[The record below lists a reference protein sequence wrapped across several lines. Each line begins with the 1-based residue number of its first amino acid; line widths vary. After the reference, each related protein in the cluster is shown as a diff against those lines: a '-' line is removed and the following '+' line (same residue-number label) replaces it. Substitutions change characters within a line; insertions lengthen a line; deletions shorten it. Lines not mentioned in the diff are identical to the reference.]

1 MNNKFAVRFKNI
13 PQDIWLKI
21 AELESL
27 RGKWDGSTKHSPQV
41 MGRLKKSVLITSTGA
56 STRIEGSKLTDE
68 DIEKMLKGLSIEKFG
83 SRDEQEVRGYYE
95 LLENVFNSWESL
107 SFSEGLI
114 KHFHKELLKYG
125 EKDEL
130 HRGEYKKSE
139 NAVEM
144 INKAGES
151 AGILF
156 TTTKAYL
163 TPKEMLELV
172 EWTIEELKN
181 KKYHPVLVIANF
193 VVEFL
198 NIHPFTDGN
207 GRLSRILT
215 NLLMLK
221 QGFLYMPY
229 VSHEKLVE
237 DNKPEY
243 YLSLRKTQKTL
254 RSKTPDLNSWLNFYL
269 DISLTQS
276 RQVLDLL
283 SVDDVFAMLSPT
295 QQKVWNYL
303 GTVESASPMEMA
315 AKMSI
320 PRPTINQVTTK
331 LEELKLIR
339 RMGQGS
345 TTRYQRK

>member
-1 MNNKFAVRFKNI
+1 MNDKFASRFKNI

-27 RGKWDGSTKHSPQV
+27 RGRWDGSTKHSPQV

-68 DIEKMLKGLSIEKFG
+68 QIEKMLKGLSIETF
-83 SRDEQEVRGYYE
+83 SNRDEQEVRGYYE

-107 SFSEGLI
+107 SFGENLI
-114 KHFHKELLKYG
+114 KHFHKELLKYVK
-125 EKDEL
+125 KDEL
-130 HRGEYKKSE
+130 HRGEYKKTE
-139 NAVEM
+139 NTVEM
-144 INKAGES
+144 INDQGES
-151 AGILF
+151 MGVLF
-156 TTTKAYL
+156 ATTKAYL
-163 TPKEMLELV
+163 TSKEMLELV
-172 EWTIEELKN
+172 EWTTTELQGN
-181 KKYHPVLVIANF
+181 KHHPILVISNF

-237 DNKPEY
+237 DNKSDY
-243 YLSLRKTQKTL
+243 YLALRQSQRTL
-254 RSKTPDLNSWLNFYL
+254 RSKSPDLSSWLNFFL
-269 DISLTQS
+269 DIALTQS
-276 RQVLDLL
+276 RQAIELL

-295 QQKVWNYL
+295 QQKVWEYL
-303 GTVESASPMEMA
+303 GTVESASPLEMSQ
-315 AKMSI
+315 KMNI

-339 RMGQGS
+339 RVGQGS
-345 TTRYQRK
+345 TTRYQKL

>member
-1 MNNKFAVRFKNI
+1 MKDKFSSRFKNI

-27 RGKWDGSTKHSPQV
+27 RGRWDGSTKHSPQV

-56 STRIEGSKLTDE
+56 STRIEGSKLSDE
-68 DIEKMLKGLSIEKFG
+68 DIEKMIRGISIKKFTN
-83 SRDEQEVRGYYE
+83 RDEQEVRGYYE

-114 KHFHKELLKYG
+114 KHLHKELLKYVI
-125 EKDEL
+125 KDEL

-139 NAVEM
+139 NVVEM
-144 INKAGES
+144 INEQGES
-151 AGILF
+151 VGVLF
-156 TTTKAYL
+156 ATTKAYL
-163 TPKEMLELV
+163 TSKEMLELL
-172 EWTIEELKN
+172 EWTTEELQN
-181 KKYHPVLVIANF
+181 KKYHSVLVIANF

-229 VSHEKLVE
+229 ISHEKLIE
-237 DNKPEY
+237 DNKPDY
-243 YLSLRKTQKTL
+243 YLSLRQTQKTL
-254 RSKTPDLNSWLNFYL
+254 RTKNPDLSSWLNFFL
-269 DISLTQS
+269 DISLAQS
-276 RQVLDLL
+276 RQALSLL
-283 SVDDVFAMLSPT
+283 TVDDVFASLSPT
-295 QQKVWNYL
+295 QQKVWEYL
-303 GTVESASPMEMA
+303 NTVDSASPMEIA
-315 AKMSI
+315 SKLNI

-331 LEELKLIR
+331 LIDLKLIR
-339 RMGQGS
+339 RVGQGA
-345 TTRYQRK
+345 TTRYQKT